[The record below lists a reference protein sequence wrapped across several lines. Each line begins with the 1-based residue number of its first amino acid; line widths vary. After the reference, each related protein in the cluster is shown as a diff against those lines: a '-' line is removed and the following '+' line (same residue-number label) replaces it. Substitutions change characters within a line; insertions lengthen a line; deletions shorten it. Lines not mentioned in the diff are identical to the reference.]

1 MTLLI
6 VIDMQND
13 FVTGALG
20 TAEAQAI
27 VPHVN
32 AKIAA
37 ADAVVYT
44 LDTHGEDYLATQEGK
59 RLPVPHCI
67 RGTWGHALADGL
79 TVRAEAGRIEKPTF
93 GSTALGELVRS
104 RFAAGNRPRGA
115 RRPVHGYLRHFER
128 PAVQGLLPGASC
140 FRGCGL
146 LRGRDAREPP
156 QCALCD
162 AVLSDRRVKYCTRR
176 EVTARD
182 EAVTGYF
189 FGHFDG
195 GV

>member
-67 RGTWGHALADGL
+67 RDTPGWALEPDIAKEC
-79 TVRAEAGRIEKPTF
+79 AEGMISFAKPTF
-93 GSTALGELVRS
+93 GSA
-104 RFAAGNRPRGA
+104 
-115 RRPVHGYLRHFER
+115 
-128 PAVQGLLPGASC
+128 
-140 FRGCGL
+140 
-146 LRGRDAREPP
+146 
-156 QCALCD
+156 ALCEYVRTLAEEKGAAD
-162 AVLSDRRVKYCTRR
+162 GKGFCVELCGVCTDICVVSNALLLKAALPEADFIVNGALCAGVTPQKHEAALETMRSCQIEVL
-176 EVTARD
+176 
-182 EAVTGYF
+182 
-189 FGHFDG
+189 
-195 GV
+195 

>member
-1 MTLLI
+1 MRRS
-6 VIDMQND
+6 QR
-13 FVTGALG
+13 
-20 TAEAQAI
+20 
-27 VPHVN
+27 
-32 AKIAA
+32 

-104 RFAAGNRPRGA
+104 RFAAGEIDRVELVGLCTDICVISNA
-115 RRPVHGYLRHFER
+115 
-128 PAVQGLLPGASC
+128 PAVQGLLPGASR

-182 EAVTGYF
+182 ETVTGYF

>member
-6 VIDMQND
+6 VVDMQND

-104 RFAAGNRPRGA
+104 RFAAGEIDRVELVGLCTDICVITNAMMAKGA
-115 RRPVHGYLRHFER
+115 
-128 PAVQGLLPGASC
+128 LPEVPLFVRADC
-140 FRGCGL
+140 
-146 LRGRDAREPP
+146 
-156 QCALCD
+156 CAGVTPESHET
-162 AVLSDRRVKYCTRR
+162 ALSAMRMCQILIL
-176 EVTARD
+176 
-182 EAVTGYF
+182 
-189 FGHFDG
+189 
-195 GV
+195 